1 MPELNILDIFKGYV
15 LENWILIVILV
26 AFVIVLA
33 TTSILSKKAT
43 YRLYILIAAV
53 FLLSISV
60 FIEFYFEK
68 INVYHT
74 ARMVLM
80 AIRYSATPFIIAQ
93 VIFAHVKKIKPFLFI
108 PAAVLAVVDIVSI
121 FTGIVFSV
129 DESGE
134 MTRGVLGYFPFIITG
149 LYCAFLI
156 YILYHRSNKRALEI
170 IPIVFLAVAF
180 LSGLIFPFIYGA
192 DYSKLFC
199 PTVGAALFI
208 HYVFSILELAKKDA
222 LTGLLNRQAYYAETG
237 RLFKDITA
245 IVSLDMNGLK
255 AINDTYGHAVGDEAL
270 ITLGLCLTKA
280 CKIRQSAYRMGGD
293 EFAIVCH
300 KNSEEEVIALVD
312 RINKYISET
321 KYTASI
327 GYSYQKGG
335 FANIDELLK
344 SSDEKMYSNKVE
356 FYKNKNK

>member
-1 MPELNILDIFKGYV
+1 MPELNILDIFNGYV

-74 ARMVLM
+74 ARTVFM

-134 MTRGVLGYFPFIITG
+134 MSHGVLGYSH
-149 LYCAFLI
+149 LLLLV
-156 YILYHRSNKRALEI
+156 YI
-170 IPIVFLAVAF
+170 V
-180 LSGLIFPFIYGA
+180 LS
-192 DYSKLFC
+192 
-199 PTVGAALFI
+199 
-208 HYVFSILELAKKDA
+208 
-222 LTGLLNRQAYYAETG
+222 
-237 RLFKDITA
+237 
-245 IVSLDMNGLK
+245 
-255 AINDTYGHAVGDEAL
+255 
-270 ITLGLCLTKA
+270 
-280 CKIRQSAYRMGGD
+280 
-293 EFAIVCH
+293 
-300 KNSEEEVIALVD
+300 
-312 RINKYISET
+312 
-321 KYTASI
+321 
-327 GYSYQKGG
+327 
-335 FANIDELLK
+335 
-344 SSDEKMYSNKVE
+344 
-356 FYKNKNK
+356 